1 MFLWVGSLF
10 SQVKHWKISWLAY
23 MQSQPAMTLS
33 RQCFPTTR
41 RRHSIPSYSCEV
53 SGPLWLRMLSLFF
66 MLSRLVP
73 ASIVFL
79 FSQKQVVVM
88 TTTLTLSFL
97 WCRNWTDW
105 EYLQT
110 IERICGQRE
119 QWTTTRSHTQNQQ
132 RDANAVARQRR
143 YFLRYTCFYPCRFTT
158 QPLQIALF
166 HFSSICVSRDYFCFL
181 ACILHNRNNFS
192 TVDGIHCMHSLPSPR
207 NISLGTRS
215 GKTGQ
220 HGRNGPAPEEIEIS
234 KIML

>member
-1 MFLWVGSLF
+1 MRRGDTRVCNGFLPPRTRGGPGIKRYALWKLQFWVNCSFFQSLLTVGQLRCYTYYSASRLYRPQLCF
-10 SQVKHWKISWLAY
+10 CGLDHFFHRSSTGKWLAY

-33 RQCFPTTR
+33 RQCFPNTR

-97 WCRNWTDW
+97 LCRNWTDW

-158 QPLQIALF
+158 QPL
-166 HFSSICVSRDYFCFL
+166 
-181 ACILHNRNNFS
+181 
-192 TVDGIHCMHSLPSPR
+192 
-207 NISLGTRS
+207 
-215 GKTGQ
+215 
-220 HGRNGPAPEEIEIS
+220 
-234 KIML
+234 